1 MRRAQAAQL
10 LMLPFKLIYSDD
22 YYLPIGSHVFPA
34 EKYKCIHDRL
44 LATGVAAPSDF
55 VTPRAATDE
64 DVLLVHTPR
73 YVEKLKTGTL
83 SAREEL
89 ELEVPYSPELV
100 KAFWLA
106 AGGSVLAA
114 DYALNDGVAISI
126 GGGFHH
132 AFPDHGEGFCV
143 INDVAVAI
151 RCMQRDEKIRQA
163 MTVDCDVHQGN
174 GTAAIFS
181 GTRVSYTELG
191 SASGA
196 VMNPGLN
203 HARPPL
209 RTRPRST
216 PVSDVFTIS
225 LHQLNNYPAFKPPS
239 SLDLNLPDGIEDAD
253 YLANLGDALS
263 LALEKFTPELICYL
277 AGADPYREDQLGG
290 LSLTIEGLK
299 KRDALVFEIAKA
311 RDIPVMVTYAGG
323 YALKLEDTITIHCN
337 TVIAAKE
344 VFGGRG

>member
-1 MRRAQAAQL
+1 
-10 LMLPFKLIYSDD
+10 MLPFKLIYSDD

-44 LATGVAAPSDF
+44 LDTGVASPSDF
-55 VTPRAATDE
+55 VTPRPATDD

-83 SAREEL
+83 SVREEL

-100 KAFWLA
+100 RAFWLA

-114 DYALNDGVAISI
+114 DHALNDGMAISI

-151 RCMQRDEKIRQA
+151 RCMQRDEKIRKA

-181 GTRVSYTELG
+181 GAHVSYQPLPSS
-191 SASGA
+191 SASVLNPAHLYPGHNSTRPAGPGA
-196 VMNPGLN
+196 
-203 HARPPL
+203 
-209 RTRPRST
+209 RPRST
-216 PVSDVFTIS
+216 HAGDVFTIS
-225 LHQLNNYPAFKPPS
+225 LHQLNNYPSFKPPS
-239 SLDLNLPDGIEDAD
+239 SLDLNLPDGIGDAD
-253 YLANLGDALS
+253 YLAGLGDALS
-263 LALEKFTPELICYL
+263 LGLDKFVPELICYL

-299 KRDALVFEIAKA
+299 KRDSLVFEIAKA
-311 RDIPVMVTYAGG
+311 RGIPVMVTFAGG
-323 YALKLEDTITIHCN
+323 YAQKLEDTITIHCN

-344 VFGGRG
+344 VMSR